1 MDLGSSD
8 IWDSKKF
15 SSSSYLFFVRYVD
28 IRYMDRKSIALTSIV
43 AAVIIIAAVSFI
55 VMYDDDEKKIGTD
68 AYKVTLSLSVQE
80 GLKCYIGEKE
90 YFDGDTI
97 VFYDDKTMKVF
108 APEPGTIK
116 CAGSWSNPDG
126 TATGGGTME
135 EYGTQTEYD
144 LTWTAFYGDMSGS
157 LTVTFVKGDP
167 SA

>member
-97 VFYDDKTMKVF
+97 VFYDDKTLKVF
-108 APEPGTIK
+108 APELGTIK
-116 CAGSWSNPDG
+116 CAGSWSGPDG
-126 TATGGGTME
+126 ASGGGTME

-144 LTWTAFYGDMSGS
+144 LTWTAYYGDMSGS

-167 SA
+167 SE